1 MQRDDLRLPPH
12 SIESEQS
19 VLGGLMLDNG
29 AIDRISTLR
38 PEHFFRDDH
47 RRIFTAICTL
57 IGAGKPAD
65 VVTVFDALEQSGD
78 AERVGGLAYLG
89 EIANNTPSAANIHRY
104 AETVTDRAVL
114 RALMSAGDEI
124 AHRAMQAGET
134 SEKLDFA
141 QARVMELCDS
151 GVSREP
157 RTVQEVM
164 IQCVDRIQSRYDSDT
179 PPGLE
184 TGFADIDARGR
195 VLHPGNLI
203 ILAARPG
210 MGKTALSLRIAANV
224 AESGAPVLVSSMEMQ
239 AEQLGDR
246 MLSCLGRIPMSGLMG
261 ERALNDA
268 DWGRMTAAL
277 SRIHEMPLTIDDEAA
292 LTLWDIR
299 TKARQAKRKMG
310 GLGLIVIDY
319 LQLMRGEGDNRTQEV
334 GSISRGLKALA
345 KDMGVP
351 VIALSQLNR
360 GVEQRPNKRPVMSD
374 LRDSGEIEQ
383 DADVVWALYRDEV
396 YFDNSPYK
404 GLAELLWLKQRNGQS
419 GGFTPLAWDGST
431 VFYGNADRDAYRQAA
446 ELAAESSR
454 RSITRK
460 GALCD

>member
-1 MQRDDLRLPPH
+1 MQRDDIRLPPH

-19 VLGGLMLDNG
+19 VLGGLLLDNG
-29 AIDRISTLR
+29 TIDRIGSLR

-47 RRIFTAICTL
+47 RRIFVAICAL
-57 IGAGKPAD
+57 ITAGKPAD
-65 VVTVFDALEQSGD
+65 VITVFDALEQSGE

-114 RALMSAGDEI
+114 RALMTAGDEI
-124 AHRAMQAGET
+124 AQRAMQAGET
-134 SEKLDFA
+134 SEKLEFA

-151 GVSREP
+151 GTSREP
-157 RTVQEVM
+157 RSVQEVM
-164 IQCVDRIQSRYDSDT
+164 VKCINRIQAQYDSDA
-179 PPGLE
+179 PPGLS

-195 VLHPGNLI
+195 VLQPGNLI

-210 MGKTALSLRIAANV
+210 MGKTALALRIAANV
-224 AESGAPVLVSSMEMQ
+224 AETGAPVLVSSMEMQ

-246 MLSCLGRIPMSGLMG
+246 LLSCMGRIPMAALIG
-261 ERALNDA
+261 ERVPNDA

-277 SRIHEMPLTIDDEAA
+277 SRIHEMPLAIDDQAA

-299 TKARQAKRKMG
+299 TKARQAKRSMG

-345 KDMGVP
+345 KDLGVP

-383 DADVVWALYRDEV
+383 DADVVWGLYRDEV
-396 YFDNSPYK
+396 YFDDSPYK
-404 GLAELLWLKQRNGQS
+404 GLAELLWLKQRNGQA

-431 VFYGNADRDAYRQAA
+431 VFYGNADRDAYREAA
-446 ELAAESSR
+446 ERSAEPKVRNS
-454 RSITRK
+454 RK

>member
-1 MQRDDLRLPPH
+1 MQRDDIRLPPH

-29 AIDRISTLR
+29 AIDRIGSLR

-47 RRIFTAICTL
+47 RRVFVAICSL
-57 IGAGKPAD
+57 ITAGKPAD
-65 VVTVFDALEQSGD
+65 VITVFDAMEQSGE

-104 AETVTDRAVL
+104 AETVNDRAVL
-114 RALMSAGDEI
+114 RALMTAGDEI
-124 AHRAMQAGET
+124 AQRAMQAGET
-134 SEKLDFA
+134 SEKLEFA

-151 GVSREP
+151 GTSREP
-157 RTVQEVM
+157 RAVQEVM
-164 IQCVDRIQSRYDSDT
+164 VKCIDRIQAQYDSDA
-179 PPGLE
+179 PPGLS

-195 VLHPGNLI
+195 VLQPGNLI

-210 MGKTALSLRIAANV
+210 MGKTALALRIAANV

-246 MLSCLGRIPMSGLMG
+246 LLSCLGRVSMSVLIG
-261 ERALNDA
+261 ERTPNDA
-268 DWGRMTAAL
+268 DWDRMTSAL
-277 SRIHEMPLTIDDEAA
+277 SRIHEMPLAIDDQSA

-299 TKARQAKRKMG
+299 TKARQAKRSMG

-345 KDMGVP
+345 KDLGVP

-383 DADVVWALYRDEV
+383 DADVVWGLYRDDV
-396 YFDNSPYK
+396 YFDDSPYK

-431 VFYGNADRDAYRQAA
+431 VFYGNADRDAYREAA
-446 ELAAESSR
+446 EQAAESSNKGKR
-454 RSITRK
+454 R